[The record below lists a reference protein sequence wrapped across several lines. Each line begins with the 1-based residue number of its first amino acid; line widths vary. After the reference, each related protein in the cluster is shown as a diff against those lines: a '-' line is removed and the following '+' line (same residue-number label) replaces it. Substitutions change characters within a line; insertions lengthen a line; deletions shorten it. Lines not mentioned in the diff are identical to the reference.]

1 MDRDKNLFHGW
12 HRVDNS
18 YARHNEDWFT
28 FLDRVDDVCFARV
41 RSLLNN
47 WFVELPKDKA
57 RTTRAELTSRKP
69 AKVDAAFWELYLHA
83 AFLRTPLD
91 VPLEQVTSSTG
102 SNVDFVLSP
111 PGGDPLFSVDAVA
124 VGDPPAARARA
135 RRLKAAWD
143 ALNQETASEFFVWIV
158 RVEREGKN
166 TPSGTRLRKEI
177 IPWLATLDRATVL
190 RDTSSGASRSTL
202 PECLIDV
209 DDWRFLVRA
218 VPLSDNAAAR
228 SDTRRR
234 LVGVEPIETAWGG
247 SAAAVLGGLRRKA
260 AAKYDS
266 LNLPYVVA
274 LVDLHRF
281 SSGEDVLMDTL
292 YGDDAVQ
299 VVFRGDEIVSTQG
312 IRKPNGF

>member
-1 MDRDKNLFHGW
+1 M
-12 HRVDNS
+12 
-18 YARHNEDWFT
+18 
-28 FLDRVDDVCFARV
+28 
-41 RSLLNN
+41 
-47 WFVELPKDKA
+47 
-57 RTTRAELTSRKP
+57 
-69 AKVDAAFWELYLHA
+69 
-83 AFLRTPLD
+83 
-91 VPLEQVTSSTG
+91 
-102 SNVDFVLSP
+102 
-111 PGGDPLFSVDAVA
+111 
-124 VGDPPAARARA
+124 
-135 RRLKAAWD
+135 
-143 ALNQETASEFFVWIV
+143 
-158 RVEREGKN
+158 
-166 TPSGTRLRKEI
+166 
-177 IPWLATLDRATVL
+177 
-190 RDTSSGASRSTL
+190 
-202 PECLIDV
+202 
-209 DDWRFLVRA
+209 RA

-312 IRKPNGF
+312 IRKSNGFWQPSKNTRVFSSSLCAALVPVESRGSCLNSG